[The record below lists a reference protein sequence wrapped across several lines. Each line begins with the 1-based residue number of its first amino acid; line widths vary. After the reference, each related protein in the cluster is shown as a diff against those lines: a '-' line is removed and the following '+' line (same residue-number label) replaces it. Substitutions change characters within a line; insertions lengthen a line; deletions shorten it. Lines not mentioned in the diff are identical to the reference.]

1 MQKLNTD
8 DIQVDTFSTS
18 AEQLSGAVAVTV
30 DTQQV
35 DCWSPLCMDTAGRT
49 CTQAQTVAV

>member
-1 MQKLNTD
+1 MAKLD
-8 DIQVDTFSTS
+8 ADSLQVDTFDVT
-18 AEQLSGAVAVTV
+18 ADQLSGAVAVTV

-49 CTQAQTVAV
+49 CTQAQTAV

>member
-1 MQKLNTD
+1 MNQLD
-8 DIQVDTFSTS
+8 ADALQVDTFTTT
-18 AEQLSGAVAVTV
+18 ADQLAGTVAVTV

-49 CTQAQTVAV
+49 CTQANTAA